1 MLTAKQKAFVEAYT
15 GNATEAAKL
24 AGYSEVTAY
33 SSGQRLLK
41 QPQIA
46 EAIRAR
52 EQERQA
58 PNIADREQR
67 FAFWTSIM
75 RDTNEST
82 RDRLRASELLA
93 KAEGDFLDRVEVESQ
108 KNLDLTAQV
117 RLYLLEREKE
127 RRDAAIQ
134 TGEAEV

>member
-1 MLTAKQKAFVEAYT
+1 MALSHRQQAFIENYT

-24 AGYSEVTAY
+24 AGYSAATAY

-58 PNIADREQR
+58 PNIANREQR
-67 FAFWTSIM
+67 LAFWTAVM
-75 RDTNEST
+75 RDPDEST

-93 KAEGDFLDRVEVESQ
+93 KAQGDFLIKIDEESETHI
-108 KNLDLTAQV
+108 DLTAAV
-117 RLYLLEREKE
+117 RLVLLERDAERQRKE
-127 RRDAAIQ
+127 
-134 TGEAEV
+134 EY

>member
-1 MLTAKQKAFVEAYT
+1 MSLTQKQQAFIECYT

-24 AGYSEVTAY
+24 AGYSEATAY

-67 FAFWTSIM
+67 FAFWTSVM

-93 KAEGDFLDRVEVESQ
+93 KAQGDFLIKIAEESEAHI
-108 KNLDLTAQV
+108 DLTAAV
-117 RLYLLEREKE
+117 RLALLERMAE
-127 RRDAAIQ
+127 RRRQ
-134 TGEAEV
+134 EEN

>member
-1 MLTAKQKAFVEAYT
+1 MSLTQKQQAFIEYYT

-24 AGYSEVTAY
+24 AGYSEATAY

-67 FAFWTSIM
+67 FAFWTSVM

-82 RDRLRASELLA
+82 RDRLKASELLG
-93 KAEGDFLDRVEVESQ
+93 KAQGDFLIKIPEESEAHI
-108 KNLDLTAQV
+108 DLTAAV
-117 RLYLLEREKE
+117 RLALLERCAERQHKE
-127 RRDAAIQ
+127 ED
-134 TGEAEV
+134 

>member
-1 MLTAKQKAFVEAYT
+1 MSLTQKQQAFIDCYT

-24 AGYSEVTAY
+24 AGYSEATAY

-93 KAEGDFLDRVEVESQ
+93 KAQGDFLIKIAEESEAHI
-108 KNLDLTAQV
+108 DLTAAV
-117 RLYLLEREKE
+117 RLALLERMAE
-127 RRDAAIQ
+127 RRRQ
-134 TGEAEV
+134 EEN

>member
-1 MLTAKQKAFVEAYT
+1 MSLTQKQQAFIDCYT

-24 AGYSEVTAY
+24 AGYSEATAY

-67 FAFWTSIM
+67 FAFWTSVM

-93 KAEGDFLDRVEVESQ
+93 KAQGDFLIKIAEESEAHI
-108 KNLDLTAQV
+108 DLTAAV
-117 RLYLLEREKE
+117 RLALLERMAE
-127 RRDAAIQ
+127 RRRQ
-134 TGEAEV
+134 EEN

>member
-1 MLTAKQKAFVEAYT
+1 MGLTHKQQVFIDNYS

-24 AGYSEVTAY
+24 AGYSEATAY

-58 PNIADREQR
+58 PNIANREQR
-67 FAFWTSIM
+67 LAFWTAVM
-75 RDTNEST
+75 RDPDEST

-93 KAEGDFLDRVEVESQ
+93 KAQGDFLIKIAEESETHI
-108 KNLDLTAQV
+108 DLTAAV
-117 RLYLLEREKE
+117 RLVLLERDAERQRKE
-127 RRDAAIQ
+127 
-134 TGEAEV
+134 EY

>member
-1 MLTAKQKAFVEAYT
+1 MSLTQKQQAFIDCYT

-24 AGYSEVTAY
+24 AGYSEATAY

-52 EQERQA
+52 EQERQT

-67 FAFWTSIM
+67 FAFWTSVM

-93 KAEGDFLDRVEVESQ
+93 KAQGDFLIKIAEESEAHI
-108 KNLDLTAQV
+108 DLTAAV
-117 RLYLLEREKE
+117 RLALLERMAE
-127 RRDAAIQ
+127 RRRQ
-134 TGEAEV
+134 EEN

>member
-1 MLTAKQKAFVEAYT
+1 MSLTQKQQAFIECYT

-24 AGYSEVTAY
+24 AGYSEATAY

-67 FAFWTSIM
+67 FAFWTSVM

-93 KAEGDFLDRVEVESQ
+93 KAQGDFLIKIAEESDAHI
-108 KNLDLTAQV
+108 DLTAAV
-117 RLYLLEREKE
+117 RLALLERMAE
-127 RRDAAIQ
+127 RRRQ
-134 TGEAEV
+134 EEN

>member
-1 MLTAKQKAFVEAYT
+1 MALSHRQQAFIDNYT

-24 AGYSEVTAY
+24 AGYSEATAY

-58 PNIADREQR
+58 PNIANREQR
-67 FAFWTSIM
+67 LVFWTAVM
-75 RDTNEST
+75 RDPDEST

-93 KAEGDFLDRVEVESQ
+93 KAQGDFLIKIAEESETHI
-108 KNLDLTAQV
+108 DLTAAV
-117 RLYLLEREKE
+117 RLVLLERDAERQHKE
-127 RRDAAIQ
+127 
-134 TGEAEV
+134 EY

>member
-1 MLTAKQKAFVEAYT
+1 MSLTQKQQAFIECYT

-24 AGYSEVTAY
+24 AGYSEATAY

-58 PNIADREQR
+58 PNIADKEQR

-93 KAEGDFLDRVEVESQ
+93 KAQGDFLIKIAEESEAHI
-108 KNLDLTAQV
+108 DLTAAV
-117 RLYLLEREKE
+117 RLALLERMAE
-127 RRDAAIQ
+127 RRRQ
-134 TGEAEV
+134 EEN

>member
-1 MLTAKQKAFVEAYT
+1 MLTAKQRAFIEAYT

-24 AGYSEVTAY
+24 AGYSEATAY

-67 FAFWTSIM
+67 FAFWTSVM

-82 RDRLRASELLA
+82 RDRLKASELLG
-93 KAEGDFLDRVEVESQ
+93 KAQGDFLIKIAEESEAH
-108 KNLDLTAQV
+108 LDLTASV
-117 RLYLLEREKE
+117 RLALLERDAESQRKE
-127 RRDAAIQ
+127 ED
-134 TGEAEV
+134 

>member
-1 MLTAKQKAFVEAYT
+1 MSLTHKQQAFIENYT

-24 AGYSEVTAY
+24 AGYSEATAY
-33 SSGQRLLK
+33 SLGQRLLK

-82 RDRLRASELLA
+82 RDRLKASELLA
-93 KAEGDFLDRVEVESQ
+93 KAEGDFIDRV
-108 KNLDLTAQV
+108 NLHQ
-117 RLYLLEREKE
+117 E
-127 RRDAAIQ
+127 Q
-134 TGEAEV
+134 TGQREIIVKWQD